1 MTAFT
6 TLLNALFLPGKPILG
21 STGSA
26 LRDNLLSALE
36 GDPTAPRVQTAA
48 MINYI
53 TEVTH
58 TNTTQAV
65 LDLDYPAVYLR
76 IDTFIGKISN
86 ASGSNFRMR
95 ASSNGGTTWGAYT
108 TIAGLGADNS
118 AIAGTL
124 FINISTGVFRFIGT
138 KMVGSAFGDVFRAT
152 GTIAVAAGT
161 NALSF
166 SFDNTNGTPN
176 GYHLAAYMGHGA

>member
-1 MTAFT
+1 MTDYT
-6 TLLNALFLPGKPILG
+6 TITDSQVDPDAPLTSGLAY
-21 STGSA
+21 A
-26 LRDNLLSALE
+26 WRDNLLAVIE
-36 GDPTAPRVQTAA
+36 GDPTAPRVQAAA

-76 IDTFIGKISN
+76 IDTFIGKTSN

-95 ASSNGGTTWGAYT
+95 ASSDGGTTWGAYT
-108 TIAGLGADNS
+108 TIAGLGANNA

-138 KMVGSAFGDVFRAT
+138 KMVSSAFNDVFRAT

>member
-1 MTAFT
+1 MTTYRSIVSTETDPQAPGTSSLFK
-6 TLLNALFLPGKPILG
+6 ALAANPLAI
-21 STGSA
+21 A
-26 LRDNLLSALE
+26 E
-36 GDPTAPRVQTAA
+36 GDPTAPRVQAAA

-65 LDLDYPAVYLR
+65 LDLEYPAVYLR
-76 IDTFIGKISN
+76 IDTFIGKTSN

-138 KMVGSAFGDVFRAT
+138 KKAGSAFDDVFRAT
-152 GTIAVAAGT
+152 GAIAVAAGT